1 MVDAPQLPMRDLRE
15 QPVMLKG
22 RRTRAAVGSE
32 AFCFVLAL
40 AKRVEDK
47 RLLKLIRAF
56 LNAGV
61 MENGL
66 VSPSVEATPRDLEEL
81 HLPLLQTGNWSRH
94 GSPV

>member
-22 RRTRAAVGSE
+22 RRTRAPVGSE

-47 RLLKLIRAF
+47 
-56 LNAGV
+56 GC
-61 MENGL
+61 
-66 VSPSVEATPRDLEEL
+66 
-81 HLPLLQTGNWSRH
+81 
-94 GSPV
+94 